1 MHMETDRRAYVTE
14 VTVQKYSFLF
24 ARFHEWKMS
33 QNIRCPQYVGIS
45 FRFLIL
51 WFIWKK
57 KNSSYWIISYM
68 FSKTRFLFLFSS
80 FLLLCLSV
88 CITFACGY
96 TLVFLPPMS
105 STLSTH
111 RWRVRSDTAFQHTDP
126 HVKTKAID
134 SARTLTQTRDL
145 QEAANTRSEPRV
157 TPLDSGFDW
166 EWRFRRVPITLSFW
180 QQCCWELWD

>member
-57 KNSSYWIISYM
+57 KTVLTELYHIYLVKHVCSS
-68 FSKTRFLFLFSS
+68 FFS

-111 RWRVRSDTAFQHTDP
+111 RTMTSQRRYSISTYWSPCKDKSDRLCTDLD
-126 HVKTKAID
+126 T
-134 SARTLTQTRDL
+134 
-145 QEAANTRSEPRV
+145 NTRLTGS
-157 TPLDSGFDW
+157 S
-166 EWRFRRVPITLSFW
+166 
-180 QQCCWELWD
+180 